1 MENLLSRKV
10 LTIIITPHLGFGD
23 MTYKEAYDSSFNQ
36 KLEPTHYTTCLAIA
50 RGIWGMSE
58 EKNNH
63 QLDLEIQK
71 ELVKKIMVWFKI
83 IQKKIKVKNI
93 YSAYFLKEAHFTQ
106 PVKKTIF
113 HLKLILTAAIL
124 KSVLAH
130 APLVGVAF
138 LCTSYNTPSVMQTR
152 TQII

>member
-83 IQKKIKVKNI
+83 IQKKNQSQKYLFSLFSERGTF
-93 YSAYFLKEAHFTQ
+93 YST
-106 PVKKTIF
+106 
-113 HLKLILTAAIL
+113 
-124 KSVLAH
+124 
-130 APLVGVAF
+130 
-138 LCTSYNTPSVMQTR
+138 C
-152 TQII
+152 